1 MTPSQLSGYSRKCY
15 RDGCSGII
23 SVIKDI
29 GHHLFIET
37 NINISGQEREMTC
50 NLIDIPLNIKVEN
63 YRYYI
68 ILL

>member
-23 SVIKDI
+23 SVTKDI

-37 NINISGQEREMTC
+37 NMNISGQEREMTC
-50 NLIDIPLNIKVEN
+50 KLFDIPLNIKVEN
-63 YRYYI
+63 YR
-68 ILL
+68 